1 MIEKGVYGFAIG
13 ANVRD
18 ARRAWAFTQ
27 AETVVL
33 EQLEEA
39 AAPAEPFFILT
50 AKEVDGVHVSVQEP
64 VHTRTVDLK
73 QKILQ
78 SLPAGVPITG
88 DRGYRLDDVK
98 AGKVTLDAF
107 VAQLDPTELEAISRG
122 AYIMNSPLGAPGNA
136 GVFGGVLPSLR
147 KRVLRPS
154 PRPTALRASGCKA
167 AAPCCRSARCLPA
180 RLTRRLS
187 GRYMRRRAVRCAR
200 RAATCCSRRG

>member
-1 MIEKGVYGFAIG
+1 MSSYDDSGKTGHRSAYVIEKGVYGFAIG

-50 AKEVDGVHVSVQEP
+50 AKEVDGVHVPVQEP

-98 AGKVTLDAF
+98 AGKVTLDA
-107 VAQLDPTELEAISRG
+107 L
-122 AYIMNSPLGAPGNA
+122 SP
-136 GVFGGVLPSLR
+136 S
-147 KRVLRPS
+147 S
-154 PRPTALRASGCKA
+154 I
-167 AAPCCRSARCLPA
+167 
-180 RLTRRLS
+180 RLS
-187 GRYMRRRAVRCAR
+187 WRPFQGALI
-200 RAATCCSRRG
+200 

>member
-1 MIEKGVYGFAIG
+1 M
-13 ANVRD
+13 
-18 ARRAWAFTQ
+18 
-27 AETVVL
+27 VL

-136 GVFGGVLPSLR
+136 GVFGGVLVFGFIGLFLGPMLLALGQVLIREWLAITEYDEQPSI
-147 KRVLRPS
+147 
-154 PRPTALRASGCKA
+154 
-167 AAPCCRSARCLPA
+167 
-180 RLTRRLS
+180 
-187 GRYMRRRAVRCAR
+187 
-200 RAATCCSRRG
+200 